1 MQTRSINAAD
11 APAPAGNYSQALE
24 VTGASRTLYLSG
36 QIPADRA
43 GTVPP
48 DFTSQARQCWTNI
61 AAQLEAAGMSLDHL
75 VVVRIYLSDR
85 RYAMENRAVRQEV
98 LGDRA
103 PALTV
108 IVADIFDAAWLLEI
122 EAVACA

>member
-1 MQTRSINAAD
+1 MQTRPINSAD

-24 VTGASRTLYLSG
+24 VTGASRTLYISG

-48 DFTSQARQCWTNI
+48 DFAGQARQCWINI
-61 AAQLEAAGMSLDHL
+61 TAQLEAAGMGLDHL
-75 VVVRIYLSDR
+75 VMVRTYLSDR

-98 LGDRA
+98 LRDRA
-103 PALTV
+103 PAITV

-122 EAVACA
+122 EAVACS

>member
-1 MQTRSINAAD
+1 MQTRKINAAD
-11 APAPAGNYSQALE
+11 APAPAGNYSQAFE
-24 VTGASRTLYLSG
+24 VTGAARTLYISG

-48 DFTSQARQCWTNI
+48 DFTSQARRCWANI
-61 AAQLEAAGMSLDHL
+61 AAQLAAADMSLDHL
-75 VVVRIYLSDR
+75 VMVRTYLSDR

-98 LGDRA
+98 LGERA

-108 IVADIFDAAWLLEI
+108 IVADIFDAAWLQEI